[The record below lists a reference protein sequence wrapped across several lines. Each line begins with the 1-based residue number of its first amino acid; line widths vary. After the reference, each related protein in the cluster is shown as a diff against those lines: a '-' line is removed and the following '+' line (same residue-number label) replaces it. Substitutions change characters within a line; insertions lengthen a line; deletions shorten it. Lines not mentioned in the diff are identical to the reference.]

1 MIKNISRRSL
11 VKGAAGAAAVG
22 AASSRF
28 FAPNLIGAQGSN
40 VELVFWTAFGS
51 GANGDAQ
58 TKLVEDFNALDNG
71 ITVASTAYASY
82 EEVANAV
89 LTGLESGDVPHI
101 AILSDVWWFSF
112 YLRQALADLTPY
124 VDTPEDYVES
134 LYVEY
139 ARNGGQYGVP
149 FARST
154 PLFYYNTDA
163 FEAAGVDPAV
173 LGKWSD
179 FAEVAP
185 SLVAGDV
192 AYSFAFGNA
201 ASYGAWTM
209 HGPVWAFGGR
219 YSDEEFNIMVNE
231 AEAVET
237 GEFMRNM
244 ILEGGAGAVAAP
256 TDDFVAGTVAT
267 MIASTGSLGGVTQNS
282 VVPFAT
288 AMLPE
293 EIQFGCPTGGSGLSV
308 IAGASD
314 EQIAAA
320 AEFLTFSTNTENTAA
335 WSQATGYMP
344 VRTSAVE
351 SEAYQ
356 AFLAEN
362 PNNQVAIEQLPKTQ
376 PQDSARVFIPNGDQE
391 LGRAWEQILVNNT
404 EAQVA
409 FDEVAAILE
418 EEKVPVLEALEA
430 IEG

>member
-1 MIKNISRRSL
+1 M
-11 VKGAAGAAAVG
+11 
-22 AASSRF
+22 
-28 FAPNLIGAQGSN
+28 
-40 VELVFWTAFGS
+40 
-51 GANGDAQ
+51 
-58 TKLVEDFNALDNG
+58 
-71 ITVASTAYASY
+71 
-82 EEVANAV
+82 ANAI
-89 LTGLESGDVPHI
+89 LTGLESGDVPH
-101 AILSDVWWFSF
+101 AATLSDVWWFSF
-112 YLRQALADLTPY
+112 YLRQALADLTDH

-139 ARNGGQYGVP
+139 NRNGGQYGVP

-179 FAEVAP
+179 FAEVSA
-185 SLVAGDV
+185 SLVGGDV
-192 AYSFAFGNA
+192 AYSFGFGNA

-219 YSDEEFNIMVNE
+219 YSDEDFNILVNQP
-231 AEAVET
+231 EAVAA

-244 ILEGGAGAVAAP
+244 ILEGGAGAVAVPA
-256 TDDFVAGTVAT
+256 DDFNAGTLAS
-267 MIASTGSLGGVTQNS
+267 MIASTGTLGNVTANS
-282 VVPFAT
+282 QVGFAT

-293 EIQFGCPTGGSGLSV
+293 EMQFGCPTGGTGLSV
-308 IAGASD
+308 LNSASD
-314 EQIAAA
+314 EHIAAA
-320 AEFLTFSTNTENTAA
+320 AEFLTFSTNTENAAA

-391 LGRAWEQILVNNT
+391 LGRAWEQILVNNV

-418 EEKVPVLEALEA
+418 EEKMPVLEALEQ